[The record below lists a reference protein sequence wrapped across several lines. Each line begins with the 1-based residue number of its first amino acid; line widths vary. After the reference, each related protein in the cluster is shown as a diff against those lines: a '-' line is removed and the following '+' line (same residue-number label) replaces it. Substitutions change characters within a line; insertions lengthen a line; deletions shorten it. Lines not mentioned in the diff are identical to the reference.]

1 MGQGSVPVGAWG
13 FSLFQNVQTSS
24 GAYESSYSV
33 YTGGFFL
40 GGIAAGL

>member
-1 MGQGSVPVGAWG
+1 MGQGSVLARACG

-24 GAYESSYSV
+24 GAYKSSYSV

-40 GGIAAGL
+40 GGIAAGV